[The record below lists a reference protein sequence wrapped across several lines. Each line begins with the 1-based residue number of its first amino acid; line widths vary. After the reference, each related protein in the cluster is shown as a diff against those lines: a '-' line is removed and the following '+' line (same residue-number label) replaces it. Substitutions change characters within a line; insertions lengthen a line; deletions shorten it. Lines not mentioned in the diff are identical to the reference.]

1 MKLDKQRMIDNL
13 KNDIKTLNDI
23 SAMLEKD
30 GRFKSLPKILGMIA
44 ADIERSIEWRGH

>member
-1 MKLDKQRMIDNL
+1 MVKRLSEAQLDTLR
-13 KNDIKTLNDI
+13 NDVKTLNDI

-44 ADIERSIEWRGH
+44 ADSESLIERR